1 MSAGSGGVGGGNSV
15 VSLVAQLKA
24 GQLTKEELFD
34 QLSKIQKAK
43 RLGGQGAAWGQ
54 DTATASRGIGGLRSP
69 DPSGDS
75 AEGAGA
81 DRRSGGVGGLGATPQ
96 AAQLLRDEAELLQR
110 AKLQYGT
117 HQHRPASATGGTQL
131 GGTQFSEGL
140 RGRGGAI
147 LALQQPEDTLMNDD
161 DFDREPEVDVYQMDP
176 GTYCQKYSIVAFLVK
191 LLYHLPLRLM

>member
-1 MSAGSGGVGGGNSV
+1 M

-43 RLGGQGAAWGQ
+43 RGGVAQGAAGVNDQ
-54 DTATASRGIGGLRSP
+54 GRGIGGLRSP
-69 DPSGDS
+69 DPAGDS

-81 DRRSGGVGGLGATPQ
+81 DHRSGGGGGVGATSQ
-96 AAQLLRDEAELLQR
+96 AAERLREEAELLQR
-110 AKLQYGT
+110 AKMQYGT
-117 HQHRPASATGGTQL
+117 HQHRPASATGATQL

-140 RGRGGAI
+140 RGRGGAV

-161 DFDREPEVDVYQMDP
+161 DFDREPEFDVYQMDP
-176 GTYCQKYSIVAFLVK
+176 GTHSQKYSL
-191 LLYHLPLRLM
+191 

>member
-1 MSAGSGGVGGGNSV
+1 M

-43 RLGGQGAAWGQ
+43 RGGVAQGAAGV
-54 DTATASRGIGGLRSP
+54 DLAPASRGIGGLRSP
-69 DPSGDS
+69 DPAGES
-75 AEGAGA
+75 AVGAGV
-81 DRRSGGVGGLGATPQ
+81 DHRSGSGGGGGGFGATSQ
-96 AAQLLRDEAELLQR
+96 AAERLREEAELLQR
-110 AKLQYGT
+110 AKIQYGS
-117 HQHRPASATGGTQL
+117 HQHRPASATGATQL

-140 RGRGGAI
+140 RGRGGAV

-176 GTYCQKYSIVAFLVK
+176 GTHSQKYSL
-191 LLYHLPLRLM
+191 

>member
-1 MSAGSGGVGGGNSV
+1 MIGGPTGAMSAGSGGAGGGNSV

-43 RLGGQGAAWGQ
+43 RGGVAQGAAGVN
-54 DTATASRGIGGLRSP
+54 DPGPSSRGIGGLRSP
-69 DPSGDS
+69 DPAGDS

-81 DRRSGGVGGLGATPQ
+81 DHRSGSGGGGGGFGATSQ
-96 AAQLLRDEAELLQR
+96 AAVRLREEAELLQR
-110 AKLQYGT
+110 AKMQYGT
-117 HQHRPASATGGTQL
+117 HQHRPASATGATQL

-140 RGRGGAI
+140 RGRGGAV

-161 DFDREPEVDVYQMDP
+161 DFDREPEFDVYQMDP
-176 GTYCQKYSIVAFLVK
+176 GTHSQKYSL
-191 LLYHLPLRLM
+191 